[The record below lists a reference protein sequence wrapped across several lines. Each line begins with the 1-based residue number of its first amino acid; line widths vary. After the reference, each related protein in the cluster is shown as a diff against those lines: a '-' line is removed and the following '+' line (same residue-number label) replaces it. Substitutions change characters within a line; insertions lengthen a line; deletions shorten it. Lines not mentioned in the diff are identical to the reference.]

1 MEEKQITNKMGIE
14 PVGSLILKMG
24 IPMILSMM
32 LQAFYNI
39 VDSYFVSSMEGV
51 GDAAVNALTLA
62 FPIQALMVALAIGT
76 GVGVNSLLSKF
87 LGMGDRKTASRI
99 AGNAVFLSVCTYIL
113 FLIFGLFF
121 VDAYIS
127 SQTSDP
133 IIQEMGCSY
142 LKICTVLSFGSVIYM
157 IYEKLLQ
164 GTGKTVLSTIAQVS
178 GAITNIILDP
188 IMIFG
193 MFGCPALG
201 IAGAAYAT
209 VIGQVV
215 SLVLGMIFHHTKN
228 KEIETKAEYLIPDK
242 EIITAIYRVGIPAI
256 IMQALMSVMT
266 YCINIIFVRVS
277 GSVVT
282 AYGIYFKIQQFVFF
296 AAFGLNNAI
305 IPIVAFNYGMRDRAR
320 IFKAIR
326 CGLLYNAIIMLAGA
340 VLLQVFGKQIIGI
353 FDVSTEVKGLSIQAV
368 RIVTIGYIFVGANV
382 IFQGIFQALGEGIK
396 SLVISAIRLI
406 IVVLPLA
413 YFFTTLP
420 NAQNIVWAAFPIAEA
435 CGLVVSILFMSRVSK
450 NKLSRI

>member
-133 IIQEMGCSY
+133 IIQKMGCSY

-228 KEIETKAEYLIPDK
+228 KEIETKAEYLVPDK

-340 VLLQVFGKQIIGI
+340 ILLQVFGKQIIGL
-353 FDVSTEVKGLSIQAV
+353 FDVSTEVKELSIQAV
-368 RIVTIGYIFVGANV
+368 RIVTLGYILVGANV